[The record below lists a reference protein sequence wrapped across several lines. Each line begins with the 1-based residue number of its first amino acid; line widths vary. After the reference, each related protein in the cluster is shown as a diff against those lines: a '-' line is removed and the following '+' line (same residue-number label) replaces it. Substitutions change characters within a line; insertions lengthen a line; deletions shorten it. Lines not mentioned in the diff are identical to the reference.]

1 MKVVDSA
8 GAAVVTA
15 IEQTMSSEV
24 QNVEL
29 SVKFCMV
36 IDAYVFPTLYVQLS
50 WAALALKVLDSVE
63 FQHGIETVS
72 VN

>member
-29 SVKFCMV
+29 SVKFAIF
-36 IDAYVFPTLYVQLS
+36 IDADMSSTVYVQLS
-50 WAALALKVLDSVE
+50 GAPPAVKEIVSFE
-63 FQHGIETVS
+63 F
-72 VN
+72 